1 MRWSRAMSERPL
13 RLRDHLL
20 YRGAVGFLAGA
31 GRLPLGVTRPLGAQ
45 VGALVMVLNARD
57 RRRSRSHL
65 RIAFPSLDEEAVRD
79 LLRRNAR
86 HVGMLLAEVAW
97 LLRATPE
104 EVSKLC
110 GMTGL
115 EHLERPLAAG
125 AGAVVITGHCGNWE
139 LLNARLGVAGIPL
152 TVAVRGLHD
161 PRLDRIITTL
171 RSRFGT
177 EVVPR
182 GQEAGRR
189 LLAALAANRVNG
201 LLIDQDI
208 KDIPGVFVPFFGRPA
223 WTPFG
228 AAALA
233 LRRGCPVLPVFDH
246 RLGDGRHQVEIHPPL
261 PDPPPGAPEERIL
274 VLTAAA
280 TAAIE
285 CQIRSCP
292 EQWVWM
298 HRRWRRQP
306 PAATDGSG
314 PGEDPAS
321 TP

>member
-1 MRWSRAMSERPL
+1 MSERPL

-20 YRGAVGFLAGA
+20 YRGVVGILAGA
-31 GRLPLGVTRPLGAQ
+31 GRLPLGVSRPLGAQ
-45 VGALVMVLNARD
+45 VGALVMALNARD

-97 LLRATPE
+97 LLRATPG
-104 EVSKLC
+104 EVAELC
-110 GMTGL
+110 RISGT
-115 EHLERPLAAG
+115 EHVERALAAG
-125 AGAVVITGHCGNWE
+125 TGAVVITGHCGNWE
-139 LLNARLGVAGIPL
+139 LLNARLGVAGLPL

-161 PRLDRIITTL
+161 PRLDQIVTSM
-171 RSRFGT
+171 RSRFGA
-177 EVVPR
+177 EMVPR

-223 WTPFG
+223 WTPLG
-228 AAALA
+228 AASLA

-246 RLGDGRHQVEIHPPL
+246 RLDDGRHQVELHPPL
-261 PDPPPGAPEERIL
+261 PEPPPGTPEERITA
-274 VLTAAA
+274 LTAAA

-285 CQIRSCP
+285 RQIRAYP

-306 PAATDGSG
+306 VGAAAAGPA
-314 PGEDPAS
+314 ENS
-321 TP
+321 TAAD

>member
-1 MRWSRAMSERPL
+1 MSQPSL

-20 YRGAVGFLAGA
+20 YGSLVGFLAAA

-45 VGALVMVLNARD
+45 IGALVMGLNARD
-57 RRRSRSHL
+57 RRRSRDHL
-65 RIAFPSLDEEAVRD
+65 RIAFPSLGEEDVRL

-86 HVGMLLAEVAW
+86 HVGTLLAEVAW

-104 EVSKLC
+104 EVAGLC
-110 GMTGL
+110 PVNGL
-115 EHLERPLAAG
+115 AHLERPLAAG
-125 AGAVVITGHCGNWE
+125 TGAVLITGHCGNWE
-139 LLNARLGVAGIPL
+139 LLNARLGVAGIPM
-152 TVAVRGLHD
+152 TIAVRGLHD
-161 PRLDRIITTL
+161 PRLDQIITGL

-182 GQEAGRR
+182 GQDAGRR

-208 KDIPGVFVPFFGRPA
+208 KDVPGVFVPFFGRPA
-223 WTPFG
+223 WTPSG
-228 AAALA
+228 AAMFA
-233 LRRGCPVLPVFDH
+233 LRQECPVVPAFDH
-246 RLGDGRHQVEIHPPL
+246 RLDDGRHQVEVLPPL
-261 PDPPPGAPEERIL
+261 PEPPPGSPEERITA
-274 VLTAAA
+274 LTAAA

-285 CQIRSCP
+285 GQVRAYP

-306 PAATDGSG
+306 P
-314 PGEDPAS
+314 PAQG
-321 TP
+321 

>member
-1 MRWSRAMSERPL
+1 MVPAADHVRRPVPWTVAMSQPPL

-20 YRGAVGFLAGA
+20 YGSLVGFLAAA

-45 VGALVMVLNARD
+45 IGALVMGLNARD
-57 RRRSRSHL
+57 RRRSRDHL
-65 RIAFPSLDEEAVRD
+65 RIAFPSLGEEDVRT

-86 HVGMLLAEVAW
+86 HVGTLLAEVAW
-97 LLRATPE
+97 LFRASPD
-104 EVSKLC
+104 EVSGQC
-110 GMTGL
+110 AITGL

-125 AGAVVITGHCGNWE
+125 TGAVLITGHCGNWE
-139 LLNARLGVAGIPL
+139 LCNARVGVAGIPL

-161 PRLDRIITTL
+161 PRLDRIITNL
-171 RSRFGT
+171 RSRYGS

-182 GQEAGRR
+182 GQDAGRR
-189 LLAALAANRVNG
+189 LAAALAANRVNG

-223 WTPFG
+223 WTPSG
-228 AAALA
+228 AASLA
-233 LRRGCPVLPVFDH
+233 LRHGCPVVPIFAH
-246 RLGDGRHQVEIHPPL
+246 RRSDGRHLAEVHPPL
-261 PDPPPGAPEERIL
+261 PDPPPGPNDERITA
-274 VLTAAA
+274 LTAAA

-285 CQIRSCP
+285 LQIRAYP

-306 PAATDGSG
+306 P
-314 PGEDPAS
+314 PAQG
-321 TP
+321 

>member
-1 MRWSRAMSERPL
+1 MSERPL

-20 YRGAVGFLAGA
+20 YQGVVGFLAGA
-31 GRLPLGVTRPLGAQ
+31 GRLPLGVSRPLGAHI
-45 VGALVMVLNARD
+45 GALAMALNVRD
-57 RRRSRSHL
+57 RRRSRTHL
-65 RIAFPSLDEEAVRD
+65 RIAFPDLDEKSVRD

-104 EVSKLC
+104 EVAELC
-110 GMTGL
+110 RISGT
-115 EHLERPLAAG
+115 EHVERALAAG
-125 AGAVVITGHCGNWE
+125 TGAVLITGHCGNWE
-139 LLNARLGVAGIPL
+139 LLNARLGVAGLPL

-161 PRLDRIITTL
+161 PRLDQIVTSM
-171 RSRFGT
+171 RSRFGA
-177 EVVPR
+177 EMVPR

-223 WTPFG
+223 WTPLG
-228 AAALA
+228 AASLA

-246 RLGDGRHQVEIHPPL
+246 RLGDGRHQVELHPPL
-261 PDPPPGAPEERIL
+261 PEPPPGTPEERISA
-274 VLTAAA
+274 LTAAA

-285 CQIRSCP
+285 RQIRAYP

-306 PAATDGSG
+306 P
-314 PGEDPAS
+314 PAQG
-321 TP
+321 